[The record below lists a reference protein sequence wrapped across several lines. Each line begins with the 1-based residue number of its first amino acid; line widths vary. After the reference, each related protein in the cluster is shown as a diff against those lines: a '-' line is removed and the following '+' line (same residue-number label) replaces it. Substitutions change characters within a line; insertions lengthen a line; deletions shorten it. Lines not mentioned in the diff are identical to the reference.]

1 MAERRGGG
9 QRGEATGS
17 DAVTS
22 NPEVM
27 HLADF
32 LASCKYTD
40 GSSREGGSVTLF
52 FEGGR
57 FKVAFNEKTDRMVG
71 FGCVSDLACLAD
83 ELESLLSQAK
93 LDWRP
98 AKPRR

>member
-1 MAERRGGG
+1 
-9 QRGEATGS
+9 
-17 DAVTS
+17 
-22 NPEVM
+22 M

-32 LASCKYTD
+32 LASTKYTD
-40 GSSREGGSVTLF
+40 GSARDGGSITLF

-57 FKVAFNEKTDRMVG
+57 FKVAFNEKSDRMVG
-71 FGCVSDLACLAD
+71 FGCVSDLSMLSD
-83 ELESLLSQAK
+83 ELEMLLRESR